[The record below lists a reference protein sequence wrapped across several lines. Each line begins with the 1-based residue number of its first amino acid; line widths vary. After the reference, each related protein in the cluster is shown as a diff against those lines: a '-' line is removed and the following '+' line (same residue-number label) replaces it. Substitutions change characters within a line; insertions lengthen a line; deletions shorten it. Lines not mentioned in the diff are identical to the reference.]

1 VEERIMSKNCDKCA
15 PKARKPGEEVSYNI
29 DELKKLA
36 QEDTEKS
43 DEEEWKLALERSKK
57 KR

>member
-1 VEERIMSKNCDKCA
+1 LSKECDKCA
-15 PKARKPGEEVSYNI
+15 PKSKKPGEEGRYDI
-29 DELKKLA
+29 EELKKLA
-36 QEDTEKS
+36 QEDKEKN